1 MTVDISIVVVEVP
14 AFCPVVECSEC
25 DDHSYK
31 HNQGREKRIAAALAE
46 YEQAQRNLQQ
56 KETALIAAIKG

>member
-25 DDHSYK
+25 DDHSCK

-46 YEQAQRNLQQ
+46 YEQA
-56 KETALIAAIKG
+56 

>member
-1 MTVDISIVVVEVP
+1 MTAYISIAVLEVP

-25 DDHSYK
+25 DDHSCK